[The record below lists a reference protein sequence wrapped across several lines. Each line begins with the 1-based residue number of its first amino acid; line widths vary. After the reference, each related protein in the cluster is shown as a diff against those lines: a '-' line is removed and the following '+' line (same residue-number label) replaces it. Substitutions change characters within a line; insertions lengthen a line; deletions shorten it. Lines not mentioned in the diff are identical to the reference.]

1 MKTDLRRAGVLN
13 LEMEAATVFTL
24 ARLYGFRAE
33 AVFAVVAHRLKDTFR
48 YEGIDQS
55 VRVAN
60 EAVSILASW
69 DALRRAANKLYWF
82 PGLLRSGEG

>member
-1 MKTDLRRAGVLN
+1 M
-13 LEMEAATVFTL
+13 
-24 ARLYGFRAE
+24 
-33 AVFAVVAHRLKDTFR
+33 VAHRLKDTFR

-69 DALRRAANKLYWF
+69 DALRKAANKRYWF